1 MEDIQYVKPNLT
13 LLSSEQIQEVHEH
26 SLKILST
33 IGVRADSNHARKLM
47 VQAIGTKQA
56 QEEIVRIPREL
67 VEWAIKK
74 APASID
80 VYDRKGALALSLPGP
95 ARFGIGV
102 TCLNYQRPETGEI
115 VPFLREHMGLMVRL
129 GNALQSYDVIS
140 TVGVI
145 QDVSPEVSDLYAT
158 LEMIAN
164 TTKPL
169 VLLISKEEVF
179 AAVLDL
185 LEEVMAISQNA
196 PL

>member
-1 MEDIQYVKPNLT
+1 
-13 LLSSEQIQEVHEH
+13 
-26 SLKILST
+26 
-33 IGVRADSNHARKLM
+33 
-47 VQAIGTKQA
+47 
-56 QEEIVRIPREL
+56 
-67 VEWAIKK
+67 
-74 APASID
+74 
-80 VYDRKGALALSLPGP
+80 
-95 ARFGIGV
+95 
-102 TCLNYQRPETGEI
+102 
-115 VPFLREHMGLMVRL
+115 MGLMVRL
-129 GNALQSYDVIS
+129 GNSLQSYDAIS